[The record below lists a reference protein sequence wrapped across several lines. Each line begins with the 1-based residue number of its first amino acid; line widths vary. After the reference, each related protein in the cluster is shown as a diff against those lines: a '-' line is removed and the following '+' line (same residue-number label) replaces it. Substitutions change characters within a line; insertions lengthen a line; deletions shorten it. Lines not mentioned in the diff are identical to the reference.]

1 MSNKEKNLTKS
12 EKIVLNKLNV
22 KAALI
27 LQVEEIFSEAKIPM
41 DISLLYDMTEEDLL
55 GLIENWAPENVEA
68 RRNNL
73 KKQVMNETLIPR

>member
-1 MSNKEKNLTKS
+1 MSKQEKNLTKA
-12 EKIVLNKLNV
+12 EKVVLNKLNV

-73 KKQVMNETLIPR
+73 KK

>member
-1 MSNKEKNLTKS
+1 
-12 EKIVLNKLNV
+12 
-22 KAALI
+22 
-27 LQVEEIFSEAKIPM
+27 M

-73 KKQVMNETLIPR
+73 KK

>member
-73 KKQVMNETLIPR
+73 KK